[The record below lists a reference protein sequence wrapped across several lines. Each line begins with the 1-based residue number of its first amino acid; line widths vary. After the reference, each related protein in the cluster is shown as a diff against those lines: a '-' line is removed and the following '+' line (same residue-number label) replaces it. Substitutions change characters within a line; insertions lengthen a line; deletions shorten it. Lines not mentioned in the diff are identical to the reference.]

1 MVRTSMLVGWDTQ
14 ERLGHSLKG
23 AGGVGRRPVAGGGST
38 EAGGTTILHQT
49 DSWRAGTGCEIQG
62 HAGPGN
68 KGATKRIKSTWF
80 RKSQVTGRINGK
92 GSQGRSCGGGR
103 RRKVGW

>member
-1 MVRTSMLVGWDTQ
+1 MVGWDTQ
-14 ERLGHSLKG
+14 ERLGHSLNG
-23 AGGVGRRPVAGGGST
+23 VGGVGRRPVAGGGST
-38 EAGGTTILHQT
+38 EAGSILHQT
-49 DSWRAGTGCEIQG
+49 DGWRAGTGCEIQG

-68 KGATKRIKSTWF
+68 KGATERIKSIWF

-103 RRKVGW
+103 RRKVGQ